1 MVNLRKFL
9 KAYRDAGAFHALFGP
24 HRFIDDSVFLT
35 KSNQLGIVLG
45 VDGIDHECLTD
56 AILESYS
63 KRVAAAW
70 RSFDE
75 QFRLYQYV
83 IKQDRAPIE
92 QRTDYANAAVR
103 QTVQDRRDYLQSKP
117 EGLYTLRLIYVLLF
131 EPPALTANSLLR
143 RTLSNR
149 KVLRV
154 MADELERNRAT
165 LLAHAE
171 SFQRNIGDL
180 LGITVLPKA
189 EAFLFFRLLA
199 NLDPEIT
206 ASERLKYDGHV
217 DYHMVSLPLAC
228 TREGIRVGS
237 AQVEVLSLKEPPAST
252 FPHVL
257 RDLLALESNF
267 ILCTE
272 FKRVLNDKAI
282 TTIRAA
288 QSHFHWSQWVADI
301 PSILSMIL
309 NRGNRE
315 NVIADKSALND
326 VEELNE
332 TLARIKKRR

>member
-1 MVNLRKFL
+1 MNLRKFL
-9 KAYRDAGAFHALFGP
+9 KSYRDAGAFHALFAP

-35 KSNQLGIVLG
+35 KGNQLGIVLG
-45 VDGIDHECLTD
+45 VEGIDHECLTD
-56 AILESYS
+56 TILESYS

-75 QFRLYQYV
+75 QFRLYQYA
-83 IKQDRAPIE
+83 IKQDHAPVE

-103 QTVQDRRDYLQSKP
+103 QTAKDRRDYLQSKP

-131 EPPALTANSLLR
+131 EPPTLTGNSLLK
-143 RTLSNR
+143 RTVSNV

-154 MADELERNRAT
+154 VADELERNRAA

-180 LGITVLPKA
+180 LRVTVLPKP
-189 EAFLFFRLLA
+189 EAFTFFRLLA
-199 NLDPEIT
+199 NLDPEIA

-217 DYHMVSLPLAC
+217 DYHMASLPLAC
-228 TREGIRVGS
+228 TREGIRVGG

-315 NVIADKSALND
+315 NVICG
-326 VEELNE
+326 
-332 TLARIKKRR
+332 